1 MTPLNILHLAAN
13 RWWTGSADPI
23 IQLARGFEERGHR
36 VWLGCIRG
44 DRFEQKALAAGLN
57 LVDAVSLEVTP
68 RPLRL
73 FRDLRR
79 LRAFCEE
86 HAISVIHCHHS
97 HDHWLG
103 SFVRK
108 GPGATR
114 VLLRSFHNRRAV
126 RRGLLGR
133 MLYQRTDGCLAVS
146 REIHA
151 RCIDAGIQP
160 NKLWLIGGIVDLDR
174 FSLTADGAPIRREFH
189 LGDTPLI
196 GSVARLAPNRGHE
209 LLLRAFQRLIQS
221 IPQARL
227 LLVGKGEARPS
238 LEALVSQLGLTSHV
252 LFTGYR
258 DDDLPQL
265 LAALNVF
272 TLMGAGSDESCRAAL
287 EAMAVGTPVV
297 ARAVGA
303 LPETVIHGETG
314 YLLDEEDS
322 DQLSRL
328 LRRLLENPESTR
340 QMGRA
345 GRRHVEAEFSHTRRV
360 LQVEEI
366 YQTLLERAEGVKHE
380 AEQARPRRNQHE
392 A

>member
-1 MTPLNILHLAAN
+1 MTPLSILHLAAN

-23 IQLARGFEERGHR
+23 IQLARGFEERGHK

-44 DRFEQKALAAGLN
+44 DRFEQKARAAGLA
-57 LVDAVSLEVTP
+57 LVEGLSLEVGP

-86 HAISVIHCHHS
+86 RAISVIHCHHS
-97 HDHWLG
+97 HDQWLG
-103 SFVRK
+103 SFARK
-108 GPGATR
+108 GPGATP
-114 VLLRSFHNRRAV
+114 VLLRTFHNRGAV
-126 RRGLLGR
+126 RRGFLGR

-146 REIHA
+146 RQIHA
-151 RCIDAGIQP
+151 RCLDAGIEAS
-160 NKLWLIGGIVDLDR
+160 KLWLIGGIVDLDR
-174 FSLTADGAPIRREFH
+174 FSANANGAAIRREFH
-189 LGDTPLI
+189 LGDAPLI

-221 IPQARL
+221 VPQARL

-238 LEALVSQLGLTSHV
+238 LEALVSQLGLASHV

-265 LAALNVF
+265 LAALDVF

-297 ARAVGA
+297 SRAVGA
-303 LPETVIHGETG
+303 LPDTVIDGETG
-314 YLLDEEDS
+314 FLLDEEDP
-322 DQLSRL
+322 DRLSRL
-328 LRRLLENPESTR
+328 LQRLLENPETAR
-340 QMGRA
+340 QMGRT
-345 GRRHVEAEFSHTRRV
+345 GRRRVEAEFSHARRV
-360 LQVEEI
+360 LQVEDI
-366 YQTLLERAEGVKHE
+366 YRTLLEVKSE
-380 AEQARPRRNQHE
+380 E
-392 A
+392 